1 MMVNLKIY
9 AKFICSEINLEMYN
23 RKNMMFHKIYLNNT
37 NYFKGNCNLNIV
49 IMLIYQ
55 FFRKLYFFKINC
67 GRICKKLLNLK
78 DQIL

>member
-55 FFRKLYFFKINC
+55 FF
-67 GRICKKLLNLK
+67 
-78 DQIL
+78 